1 MVEICV
7 FSLGIIFL
15 DHPKMKIFCAF
26 PPNFSQVNPA
36 IITVNSFNDTMM
48 PEIVYELR
56 IETISVQ
63 MILKVM
69 DRIQAVVRESTNIAE
84 VWVQVPLRFF
94 SSYFFS
100 STRNW

>member
-15 DHPKMKIFCAF
+15 DPPKMKIFCAS
-26 PPNFSQVNPA
+26 PQNFSQVNPA
-36 IITVNSFNDTMM
+36 IITVISFNDTMM
-48 PEIVYELR
+48 HEIVYELR

-69 DRIQAVVRESTNIAE
+69 DRTQAVVRESTNIAE
-84 VWVQVPLRFF
+84 VRVRVLLIQVLL
-94 SSYFFS
+94 
-100 STRNW
+100 

>member
-1 MVEICV
+1 
-7 FSLGIIFL
+7 
-15 DHPKMKIFCAF
+15 
-26 PPNFSQVNPA
+26 
-36 IITVNSFNDTMM
+36 MM